1 MRTGI
6 YIALLFFTMISA
18 ANAQKPLTITDDSV
32 KFGNTLCPGIWIDIP
47 ETKLE
52 TVRSSWIKYIE
63 KGTKSK
69 AIVTGNEITLFGA
82 LLSDISEAPVNIF
95 SAAEGKD
102 SLVRLFAALELKRD
116 EFTMIN
122 SKEHEQLKKAVK
134 QFAKDQY
141 VKVAEDQLSVQESK
155 LKDLEKELS
164 SVRKEKEKLE
174 KEIQSANT
182 SISEEKYKI
191 QTVQKELNVTEAALD
206 AKSTELSTMADG
218 DAKKALQSEVKDL
231 QKKKKENMK
240 DISSSE
246 NKISKANT
254 LIKDNNSAIEAN
266 LKQQDEFGKKVSDQ
280 KLEVKKYSEK
290 LKTIESY

>member
-6 YIALLFFTMISA
+6 YIALLFFTMTSA
-18 ANAQKPLTITDDSV
+18 LQAQKPLTITDDSV

-52 TVRSSWIKYIE
+52 TVRGNWIKFIE

-69 AIVTGNEITLFGA
+69 ALVAVNEITIFGA
-82 LLSDISEAPVNIF
+82 LLTDISEAPVNIF
-95 SAAEGKD
+95 SSVEGKD

-116 EFTMIN
+116 EFTRIN

-141 VKVAEDQLSVQESK
+141 VKVAEDQLSAQEST

-174 KEIQSANT
+174 KGIQSANT
-182 SISEEKYKI
+182 SISEETYKI
-191 QTVQKELNVTEAALD
+191 ESFQKELKVTEAALD

-218 DAKKALQSEVKDL
+218 DAKKAVQSEVKDL
-231 QKKKKENMK
+231 QKKKKENLK
-240 DISSSE
+240 DISTSE
-246 NKISKANT
+246 NKVSKANT
-254 LIKDNNSAIEAN
+254 LIKDNKSAIEAN
-266 LKQQDEFGKKVSDQ
+266 LKQQDELGNKVSDQ
-280 KLEVKKYSEK
+280 NLVVKKYSDK

>member
-6 YIALLFFTMISA
+6 YIALLIFTMLSA
-18 ANAQKPLTITDDSV
+18 TQAQKPLTITDDSF

-52 TVRSSWIKYIE
+52 TVRGNWIKYIE
-63 KGTKSK
+63 KGTKSN
-69 AIVTGNEITLFGA
+69 ALVTGNEITLFGA
-82 LLSDISEAPVNIF
+82 LLKDISEALVNIF
-95 SAAEGKD
+95 SAVEGKD
-102 SLVRLFAALELKRD
+102 SLVRLFVSLELKRD
-116 EFTMIN
+116 EFTKIN

-141 VKVAEDQLSVQESK
+141 VKVAEEQLSAQESK

-164 SVRKEKEKLE
+164 SMRKEKEKLE

-191 QTVQKELNVTEAALD
+191 ETFQKEMKVTESALD

-218 DAKKALQSEVKDL
+218 DAKKAVQSEVKDL

-240 DISSSE
+240 DIGSSE
-246 NKISKANT
+246 NKISKAET
-254 LIKDNNSAIEAN
+254 LIRDNKSAIETN
-266 LKQQDEFGKKVSDQ
+266 LKQQDELGDKISNQ
-280 KLEVKKYSEK
+280 NLEVKKFSDK
-290 LKTIESY
+290 LKTIESF